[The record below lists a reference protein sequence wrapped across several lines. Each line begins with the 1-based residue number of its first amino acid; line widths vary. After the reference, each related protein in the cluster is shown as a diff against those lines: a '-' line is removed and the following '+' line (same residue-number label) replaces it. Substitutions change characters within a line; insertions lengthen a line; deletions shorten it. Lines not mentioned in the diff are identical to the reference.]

1 MANEPNLKWNGQMRH
16 LINEMI
22 RFKNYLPPDYNRSPD
37 QIDPVKVKDFDRRYD
52 EILKLAE
59 AEYEYE
65 PPNKYYPDG
74 FNLYKRLVKYK
85 PNHLLFLYNKDV
97 DPTNNLAERLLRIF
111 KRKQQ
116 QVMAFRS
123 WDGLDFLCNSLG
135 VIATL
140 RTQGEGLYQHVS
152 AIFDRRVILNP
163 S

>member
-1 MANEPNLKWNGQMRH
+1 MRQ

-22 RFKNYLPPDYNRSPD
+22 QFKNSLDHDDNRSPN
-37 QIDPVKVKDFDRRYD
+37 QIDPKAVKSFEDRYD

-59 AEYEYE
+59 TEYEYE
-65 PPNKYYPDG
+65 PPSKYYPEG

-97 DPTNNLAERLLRIF
+97 DPTNNLSERLLRIF

-123 WDGLDFLCNSLG
+123 WYGLNYLCNSLG
-135 VIATL
+135 VIAFL
-140 RTQGEGLYQHVS
+140 SHQGDGLYQS
-152 AIFDRRVILNP
+152 TSDIFDRRETQFA
-163 S
+163 